1 MQTKE
6 VILVFQ
12 TNAWHYRDSR
22 HIIGIATTE
31 DMRDKLVRKHL
42 RSLHR
47 RRPSLQLE
55 TEALNEIRTIGQTQ
69 CLAGR
74 CDIEI
79 DTERVNLDEYLM

>member
-12 TNAWHYRDSR
+12 TDAWHYFDNRE
-22 HIIGIATTE
+22 IIGIATTE
-31 DMRDKLVRKHL
+31 EQRDKLVRRHL
-42 RSLHR
+42 RLQDH
-47 RRPSLQLE
+47 RPSLQLE
-55 TEALNEIRTIGQTQ
+55 TQALNEIRTNGQTQ

>member
-12 TNAWHYRDSR
+12 TDAWLYFDSQE
-22 HIIGIATTE
+22 IIGIATTE
-31 DMRDKLVRKHL
+31 EQRDKLVRRHL
-42 RSLHR
+42 RLQDH
-47 RRPSLQLE
+47 RPSLQLE
-55 TEALNEIRTIGQTQ
+55 TQAVNEIRTNGQTQ